1 MKIHLCSHLQGLHH
15 KFCWSRPY
23 RARHFFIFAA
33 ATIFT
38 KLEQIQIFLH
48 LPNLT
53 KVALFQI
60 FLCLFSQPTF
70 NIYTKSGNFDL
81 FNWESNN
88 LHDNCENDSD
98 RADTRDELPL
108 GKISVTACMSLVRIL
123 LKRADTGRGG
133 TPTLLTTTNL
143 SRNKSSKFS
152 WSGNSISNWWKASGL
167 GSFVNIYVNTGSSGQ
182 CGNEYGWRLVGW
194 IIERVPELSWL
205 AAAPKLWSLPLSG
218 S

>member
-1 MKIHLCSHLQGLHH
+1 MKIHLWSHLQGLHH

-38 KLEQIQIFLH
+38 KLEQIKFFLH

-53 KVALFQI
+53 KVARFQI
-60 FLCLFSQPTF
+60 FLCLFSRPTF
-70 NIYTKSGNFDL
+70 NIYTKSGNFGL

-133 TPTLLTTTNL
+133 DAHATDNH
-143 SRNKSSKFS
+143 KSLKKQIEQIF
-152 WSGNSISNWWKASGL
+152 
-167 GSFVNIYVNTGSSGQ
+167 
-182 CGNEYGWRLVGW
+182 LVGKFNF
-194 IIERVPELSWL
+194 
-205 AAAPKLWSLPLSG
+205 KLMESFRPGLF
-218 S
+218 